1 MCYWCWSLI
10 TKNIP
15 DNYIVDPSKILRNI
29 QFKKLELNKN
39 DNRSEKEKMLN
50 EEWYC
55 SSDIELK
62 NQRRKWNV
70 CHKFNYSTNLDER
83 LKILRNIFK
92 KIEKEFFITPYF
104 NCDYEYNISIGE
116 NFY

>member
-1 MCYWCWSLI
+1 
-10 TKNIP
+10 
-15 DNYIVDPSKILRNI
+15 
-29 QFKKLELNKN
+29 
-39 DNRSEKEKMLN
+39 MLN

-62 NQRRKWNV
+62 NQRRKIWDV

-92 KIEKEFFITPYF
+92 KVEKAFLLLLILIVIMDIIFQLENIFIQNLTL
-104 NCDYEYNISIGE
+104 
-116 NFY
+116 FY

>member
-1 MCYWCWSLI
+1 
-10 TKNIP
+10 
-15 DNYIVDPSKILRNI
+15 
-29 QFKKLELNKN
+29 
-39 DNRSEKEKMLN
+39 MLN

-55 SSDIELK
+55 SADIELK
-62 NQRRKWNV
+62 NQRRNIQYV
-70 CHKFNYSTNLDER
+70 CLKFNYFTNLDER